1 MKIKIFDYLN
11 NNKNTKKN
19 RTEVEIGN
27 TVSLFD
33 SIGKSSA
40 IDRSASNY
48 KNAREKVQSLNN

>member
-11 NNKNTKKN
+11 SNKNTKKN
-19 RTEVEIGN
+19 RTEVEISN

-33 SIGKSSA
+33 SIGKSPA

-48 KNAREKVQSLNN
+48 KNAGEKVQNLNN